1 MGKYA
6 SGKRSLA
13 ISDRS
18 GMAFPYTE
26 MVREWNGSLV
36 HTSEY
41 EPKQPQLEPK
51 PVGSDPQALFNPRPQ
66 PASKAS
72 LILLDSNPFTSVIYG
87 GTTYVNVFSENHQR
101 AAGSVVRFRGAPIV
115 TTAGP
120 AGSDLI
126 EQPKLR
132 NLQAFATIPTFD
144 NVSDLNNT
152 SGFTIALGQID
163 SLGNVT
169 GATTSDVVN
178 RFYPCMMSGLAYYLS
193 QKVSPERSGELERRY
208 ESEMLRA
215 LDADNQGTSSFISPQ
230 TFYGDGV

>member
-6 SGKRSLA
+6 SGKYAYA

-18 GMAFPYTE
+18 GLKFPYDE

-51 PVGSDPQALFNPRPQ
+51 PVGSDPQALYNPRPQ

-72 LILLDSNPFTSVIYG
+72 LILLTNNPFTSVIYS
-87 GTTYVNVFSENHQR
+87 GTTYVNVFSEDHQR
-101 AAGSVVRFRGAPIV
+101 AAGSIVRFRGPPEVIS
-115 TTAGP
+115 AGP
-120 AGSDLI
+120 GGTDPAD
-126 EQPKLR
+126 LR
-132 NLQAFATIPTFD
+132 NLQSFATIPTFD

-163 SLGNVT
+163 SAGNIT
-169 GATTSDVVN
+169 GATTTDPLTQPINYFHITSTSSATTGRISGGGDNCSAGPVTLEVVN
-178 RFYPCMMSGLAYYLS
+178 G
-193 QKVSPERSGELERRY
+193 
-208 ESEMLRA
+208 
-215 LDADNQGTSSFISPQ
+215 
-230 TFYGDGV
+230 

>member
-6 SGKRSLA
+6 AGKYAKA

-18 GMAFPYTE
+18 GLEFPYNE

-36 HTSEY
+36 HMSEF

-72 LILLDSNPFTSVIYG
+72 LILLDANPFTSVISS
-87 GTTYVNVFSENHQR
+87 GTTFVNVFSENHQR
-101 AAGSVVRFRGAPIV
+101 AAGSIVRFRGPPLV
-115 TTAGP
+115 TSAGP
-120 AGSDLI
+120 GGLNPDDL
-126 EQPKLR
+126 K
-132 NLQAFATIPTFD
+132 NLQSFATIPTFD

-163 SLGNVT
+163 SSGNIT
-169 GATTSDVVN
+169 GATTTDPLTQPINFFHITSTSSATTGGISGGGDNCSAGPVTLGVVN
-178 RFYPCMMSGLAYYLS
+178 G
-193 QKVSPERSGELERRY
+193 
-208 ESEMLRA
+208 
-215 LDADNQGTSSFISPQ
+215 
-230 TFYGDGV
+230 